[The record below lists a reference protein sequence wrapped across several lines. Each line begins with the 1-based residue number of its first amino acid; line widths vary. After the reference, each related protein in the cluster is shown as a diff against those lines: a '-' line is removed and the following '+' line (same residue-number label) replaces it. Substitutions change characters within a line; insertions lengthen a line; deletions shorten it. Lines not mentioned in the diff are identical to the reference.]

1 MIPLYLPV
9 DYEKIELFAVVEF
22 LCLHNPASS
31 HPPTVYT
38 VNDEI
43 DYGRLARLVRFIHII
58 SLRPLHSIHS
68 RRRMV
73 SFLHQPEPAID

>member
-43 DYGRLARLVRFIHII
+43 DYGRG
-58 SLRPLHSIHS
+58 
-68 RRRMV
+68 
-73 SFLHQPEPAID
+73 AIVPYASALGRGNYLNLMASWEGI